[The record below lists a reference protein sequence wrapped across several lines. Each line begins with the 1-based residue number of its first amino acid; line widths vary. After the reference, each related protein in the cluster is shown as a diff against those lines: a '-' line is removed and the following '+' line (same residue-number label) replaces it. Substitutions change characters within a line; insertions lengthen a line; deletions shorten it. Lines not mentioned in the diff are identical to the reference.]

1 MMDTGR
7 HFAGLVPRIPCEV
20 LVCLQTII
28 FLLLTLSTNFR
39 RDKFESQYAYLRF
52 EQLKYHLLAVKEDIV
67 TKPACPGVL
76 HKMLKVGCEVRST
89 TTLLEYLR
97 HHLELRGTK
106 YKCLEGGCG
115 SCIVSA
121 VKCHGD
127 KPQGV
132 NSCMVSITSCKDWEI
147 TTIEKV
153 GNRLD
158 GYHPLQT
165 TLAAKGGS
173 QCGYC
178 SPGMIMNIYSYLKAK
193 PRTMREIEHAL
204 GSNLCRCTGYRPILE
219 AFKTFA
225 SDAPKPTDILDIE
238 DLKICKKSGESC
250 SGLKC
255 EHSDWCIVP
264 KHNEVLH
271 IKLSDD
277 RDWYRVA
284 SLIDVFNIWEKNG
297 TECYMLINGNTGKG
311 VYPILEYPKLLI
323 DISGVSELKGYYIDQ
338 NLVLLGGTT
347 LVEVL
352 HIFKTLANNEGFCY
366 LNVLAD
372 HLEKVAHVTVRNGLL
387 RLCPPNIVKPIY
399 SSGAIKLSE
408 TRPVSKS
415 LQVFETDPTLW
426 PLNEPIPKIEG
437 VIQCAG
443 EAKYADDTPSLPR
456 EVFVDFVLAKVPL
469 GTIKNIDPSIAL
481 VGVNSRGEI
490 QHLKSDLFSDN
501 GYIYDE
507 PLMLLGI
514 DVNSNCYSRER
525 WTHTGYNAVT
535 DTASN
540 TWVRSPSTLEHI
552 AMAELIMERIAYELN
567 LDALDVRFENLDK
580 VKHSELIEMTDTLKK
595 NSQYDERKAAVD
607 EFNKNNRWKKRGLRF
622 SLLRWPLFGF
632 LNLEITMSVF
642 ADDGTVI
649 ITHGGV
655 EMGQGVNTKAIQIAA
670 YFLKI
675 PINKIQVKP
684 NDTSINP
691 NCFISGG
698 SLTSQNVGIG
708 VRKCC
713 EQLLERL
720 EPIQN
725 KMQNPPWT
733 DLIRQAYIQQVD
745 LQVHYYTNLTNS
757 YQMYDVHGATL
768 AEVEFDVLTGEHTI
782 IRVDLIEDVGRSVN
796 PDIDVGQVSQ
806 TLISVAPLI
815 FLLHNKNILLH
826 ACERVFT
833 VKKTCKE
840 ENMETRQAYAAE
852 KGVTQT
858 FLKEKY
864 FGQFR

>member
-1 MMDTGR
+1 MDR
-7 HFAGLVPRIPCEV
+7 V
-20 LVCLQTII
+20 
-28 FLLLTLSTNFR
+28 NF
-39 RDKFESQYAYLRF
+39 SVNGAN
-52 EQLKYHLLAVKEDIV
+52 HS
-67 TKPACPGVL
+67 
-76 HKMLKVGCEVRST
+76 VGCEVRST

-121 VKCHGD
+121 VKRHGD

-372 HLEKVAHVTVRNGLL
+372 HLEKVAHVTVRNVLGSDACSTDTLTDFMRYRHGLHGTKYMC
-387 RLCPPNIVKPIY
+387 REGGCGACMVSVVKSPGQAPM
-399 SSGAIKLSE
+399 SVNS
-408 TRPVSKS
+408 
-415 LQVFETDPTLW
+415 
-426 PLNEPIPKIEG
+426 
-437 VIQCAG
+437 C
-443 EAKYADDTPSLPR
+443 
-456 EVFVDFVLAKVPL
+456 
-469 GTIKNIDPSIAL
+469 L
-481 VGVNSRGEI
+481 VGVASCSNWEI
-490 QHLKSDLFSDN
+490 TTIEGLGNRLK
-501 GYIYDE
+501 GYH
-507 PLMLLGI
+507 PLQK
-514 DVNSNCYSRER
+514 
-525 WTHTGYNAVT
+525 
-535 DTASN
+535 
-540 TWVRSPSTLEHI
+540 
-552 AMAELIMERIAYELN
+552 
-567 LDALDVRFENLDK
+567 AL
-580 VKHSELIEMTDTLKK
+580 
-595 NSQYDERKAAVD
+595 A
-607 EFNKNNRWKKRGLRF
+607 KNN
-622 SLLRWPLFGF
+622 
-632 LNLEITMSVF
+632 
-642 ADDGTVI
+642 
-649 ITHGGV
+649 
-655 EMGQGVNTKAIQIAA
+655 
-670 YFLKI
+670 
-675 PINKIQVKP
+675 
-684 NDTSINP
+684 
-691 NCFISGG
+691 G
-698 SLTSQNVGIG
+698 SQCGYCSPGMIMN
-708 VRKCC
+708 
-713 EQLLERL
+713 
-720 EPIQN
+720 
-725 KMQNPPWT
+725 
-733 DLIRQAYIQQVD
+733 
-745 LQVHYYTNLTNS
+745 
-757 YQMYDVHGATL
+757 MY
-768 AEVEFDVLTGEHTI
+768 
-782 IRVDLIEDVGRSVN
+782 
-796 PDIDVGQVSQ
+796 
-806 TLISVAPLI
+806 
-815 FLLHNKNILLH
+815 K
-826 ACERVFT
+826 
-833 VKKTCKE
+833 
-840 ENMETRQAYAAE
+840 
-852 KGVTQT
+852 
-858 FLKEKY
+858 
-864 FGQFR
+864 